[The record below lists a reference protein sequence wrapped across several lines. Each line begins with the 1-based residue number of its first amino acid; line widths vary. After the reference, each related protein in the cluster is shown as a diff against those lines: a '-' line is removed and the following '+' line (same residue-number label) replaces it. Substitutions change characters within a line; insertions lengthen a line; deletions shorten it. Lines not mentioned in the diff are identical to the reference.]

1 MQSTKPRSRWPLAL
15 ALVALLL
22 LGACAAGP
30 ASRWA
35 PPDAGAAG
43 FFAGLWH
50 GIIVVFALV
59 VSFFA
64 DGVSIYEVHN
74 TGFPYD
80 LGFVLGA
87 MGTFGG
93 GVRVTCRKRD

>member
-1 MQSTKPRSRWPLAL
+1 MPCNERRPRWPLAVGL
-15 ALVALLL
+15 IALLL
-22 LGACAAGP
+22 LAGCAAGP
-30 ASRWA
+30 GSRWS
-35 PPDAGAAG
+35 PPDASAAG

-50 GIIVVFALV
+50 GIVVVFALI

-64 DGVSIYEVHN
+64 EGVGIYEVHN

-87 MGTFGG
+87 AGTFGG